1 MKKASLYYYFPSKDV
16 LILEVLEY
24 SFNIYLEFI
33 HETIKIWT
41 SENFKE
47 LLKNFLDFPNKEKN
61 IFSII
66 NQN

>member
-1 MKKASLYYYFPSKDV
+1 MKKASLYYYFSSKDT

-24 SFNIYLEFI
+24 SFNIYIGFI
-33 HETIKIWT
+33 NETINIWNK
-41 SENFKE
+41 ENFKE
-47 LLKNFLDFPNKEKN
+47 LLKNFLDFPEKNKN

>member
-1 MKKASLYYYFPSKDV
+1 LYYYFPSKDT
-16 LILEVLEY
+16 LILEVLES

-33 HETIKIWT
+33 HETIEIWT

-47 LLKNFLDFPNKEKN
+47 LLKRFLDFPEKNKN